1 MPTHIH
7 VKLPGG
13 RDHKRSSTHHDDK
26 QQIPGWA
33 PERVAKH
40 EPPAVNKNIGDIGR
54 WLERASANSGPKIPK
69 VAPGVGVKK

>member
-33 PERVAKH
+33 PERQPKD
-40 EPPAVNKNIGDIGR
+40 EPYIVNKNLSLGR